1 MKKLP
6 DFTLFAAACCALAAS
21 LMAAEPA
28 SPGKAA
34 EVPAKAPSPAPVP
47 GSNQLT
53 AAEKAEGWELLFDG
67 ATFKGWRG
75 YGTAGMPAGGWAIE
89 NGMIRTI
96 AGEGRFGGGEIIT
109 ERKFDNF
116 EFSWEW
122 CMSEGG
128 NNGVKYFVTEERRGA
143 PGPEYQMIDDE
154 RHADAKR
161 GPLYRTGAFYDV
173 LVPIE
178 DKPLKKPGEWNLS
191 KLVVRGSH
199 VEHWLNGK
207 MILSYEAGS
216 AQVMEGVAR
225 SKFKN
230 QPGFGEK
237 IVGHLMLTY
246 HFDACWFR
254 NLKVRD
260 LK

>member
-1 MKKLP
+1 MNPLRH
-6 DFTLFAAACCALAAS
+6 FAAIALASSALVS
-21 LMAAEPA
+21 LSLAAEPA
-28 SPGKAA
+28 A
-34 EVPAKAPSPAPVP
+34 VPAAKASSPVA
-47 GSNQLT
+47 GINQLT
-53 AAEKAEGWELLFDG
+53 PAEKAEGWELLFDG
-67 ATFKGWRG
+67 STFAGWRG
-75 YGTAGMPAGGWAIE
+75 FGSQGLPTAGWAIE
-89 NGMIRTI
+89 DGLIRTTT
-96 AGEGRFGGGEIIT
+96 GSRFGTVDLIT

-122 CMSEGG
+122 RMSEGG
-128 NNGVKYFVTEERRGA
+128 NNGIKYFVTESRRGA

-154 RHADAKR
+154 RHSDAKR

-173 LVPIE
+173 LVPAE
-178 DKPLKKPGEWNLS
+178 DKPLKQPGEWNVS

-207 MILSYEAGS
+207 NILSYEAGS
-216 AQVMEGVAR
+216 AQVKEGVAR
-225 SKFKN
+225 SKFKE

-246 HFDACWFR
+246 HFDVCWFR
-254 NLKVRD
+254 NLKVRE